1 MGDMPDVVSV
11 QEVYT
16 VMLISLKPGL
26 CCFINSINLISYLT
40 PLCSLFLISNT
51 EDKAYLT
58 NSPLCYSE
66 LVNMKTLR
74 QRSPT
79 FVAPGTNF
87 HVWGV
92 GVGWG
97 MLSG

>member
-1 MGDMPDVVSV
+1 MLGVGVAYKELQGLLPALRELVSKMRSWEHMGGMPDVVSV

-26 CCFINSINLISYLT
+26 CCFINSVNLISYLT

-58 NSPLCYSE
+58 NSPCVIVS
-66 LVNMKTLR
+66 
-74 QRSPT
+74 
-79 FVAPGTNF
+79 
-87 HVWGV
+87 
-92 GVGWG
+92 
-97 MLSG
+97 